1 MKQYRIIWSI
11 LMVSIL
17 CSICLLAGCSGQT
30 APDNEKFAELIALT
44 KGQAPIFDEVAGG
57 IDENDTRF
65 VSEPFWDGGEMHH
78 YKDPAKSN
86 LDILVGHRAGG
97 EEHLLY
103 VIAEEGEFFGVTL
116 GKDTIDAVMEA
127 LGEPEAYQEKD
138 DMYELPM
145 AIYEFREPTGKLW
158 IHANEDRTVRNMQYD
173 AAKFPNLEALA
184 KGEIPLMQEF
194 EGGLEA
200 NVDKVINTGEYY
212 NGGIIYRLKDET
224 RQNLRLFFVPR
235 DGVEQLSVIS
245 AEEGGIFDILIGHD
259 TFADI
264 EVVLGE
270 PSYATE
276 KDDMYELPRMSYYY
290 PHGQLL
296 LRGDENH
303 TVTEVTF
310 IADTK

>member
-1 MKQYRIIWSI
+1 MKKTKKWLSI
-11 LMVSIL
+11 LLVSIL
-17 CSICLLAGCSGQT
+17 CSICLLTGCSGQT
-30 APDNEKFAELIALT
+30 ASNNEQFAELIALT

-57 IDENDTRF
+57 IDENDTQF
-65 VSEPFWDGGEMHH
+65 VSEPYWDGGQVHH

-127 LGEPEAYQEKD
+127 LGEPVVYEEKS
-138 DMYELPM
+138 DMYMAPM
-145 AIYEFREPTGKLW
+145 AIYEFREPTGRLW
-158 IHANEDRTVRNMQYD
+158 IHAREDRTVWNMQYD
-173 AAKFPNLEALA
+173 AAQFPNLEALT
-184 KGEIPLMQEF
+184 KGEIPLMKEF

-200 NVDKVINTGEYY
+200 NTDKVINTGEYY

-259 TFADI
+259 TFEDI
-264 EVVLGE
+264 IDVLGE
-270 PSYATE
+270 PTTYDENDLMHNAPM
-276 KDDMYELPRMSYYY
+276 MYYQYE
-290 PHGQLL
+290 HGWLML
-296 LRGDENH
+296 IGNENH
-303 TVTEVTF
+303 TITEVTF
-310 IADTK
+310 KADTK